1 MVAQL
6 KVPTTELRRVNSAS
20 AGLVEVA
27 KSLSQIAAETTDP
40 RVTESLYVQIDK
52 ILDNVSVANSAI
64 LAVTSAASSSRE

>member
-40 RVTESLYVQIDK
+40 R
-52 ILDNVSVANSAI
+52 NP
-64 LAVTSAASSSRE
+64 